1 MNLREELLALATQ
14 TKPAIEPVKFLG
26 RDLFVRE
33 MTSAERVAY
42 ELDQADEKGGNVLE
56 NFRGRLLARTLVGE
70 DGVRAFTNE
79 DADAIGAMPNSLTID
94 AFDAAAKLNGLS
106 SDEKKNTEKK

>member
-1 MNLREELLALATQ
+1 MSLREELLALAAQ
-14 TKPAIEPVKFLG
+14 TKAAMEPVKFLG

-42 ELDQADEKGGNVLE
+42 ELDQDDDKGGNVLE

-70 DGVRAFTNE
+70 DGERAFTNE
-79 DADAIGAMPNSLTID
+79 DADAIGAIPNSLTID
-94 AFDAAAKLNGLS
+94 AFNAAAKLNGLTS
-106 SDEKKNTEKK
+106 EKKTAAEKK